1 MDKLNPAWCKVS
13 LFHEWNMREEE
24 RDATA
29 IGREGLEN
37 YTLYSSHCK
46 NYEGSDLL
54 TIHFF
59 STYKQSKRKQLQAS
73 K

>member
-13 LFHEWNMREEE
+13 LFHEWNTGEGEG
-24 RDATA
+24 DAIA
-29 IGREGLEN
+29 VGREGLEN

-59 STYKQSKRKQLQAS
+59 SKSKRKQLQAS